1 MMRRFAPT
9 LKGLSLLMELH
20 HFFTAQRV
28 LIVAGKGGVGK
39 SAVAGSLAL
48 LSAQSGLRT
57 LLVSF
62 DAQTIE
68 IPDHERLEKV
78 IVTPGKALTDYLA
91 SKGMGLISRQL
102 AKSGIVEL
110 VATTAPGL
118 DDLLVLGRIK
128 AFEKELRAD
137 VIIVDGP
144 AAGHAIDLVRAP
156 LQLKRALATGPIAQ
170 QADEVLAMLGDGKRC
185 QVLMVTTPAMTPVQ
199 ETVEAATE
207 LRDDVHIVLAPVV
220 VNKREADVPTI
231 DTTGMSQELVDAH
244 TYATQRMN
252 AQRDAINTLKSSLNL
267 PQLSITRR
275 RLDGVEL
282 VNAIVEDLAIA
293 IEALS

>member
-1 MMRRFAPT
+1 MKP
-9 LKGLSLLMELH
+9 H
-20 HFFTAQRV
+20 HFLTAQRV

-48 LSAQSGLRT
+48 LAARSGLRA

-62 DAQTIE
+62 DAETIE
-68 IPDHERLEKV
+68 VPAHERLEKV
-78 IVTPGKALTDYLA
+78 TVTPGNALTDYLA

-128 AFEKELRAD
+128 AFENELRAD
-137 VIIVDGP
+137 IIIVDGP

-156 LQLKRALATGPIAQ
+156 LQLKRALSSGPIAQ
-170 QADEVLAMLGDGKRC
+170 QADEVLAMLADGSRC
-185 QVLMVTTPAMTPVQ
+185 KILMVTTPAMTPVQ

-220 VNKREADVPTI
+220 INKIEPAVPTLNTS
-231 DTTGMSQELVDAH
+231 DMPQELVDA
-244 TYATQRMN
+244 YAYASQRS
-252 AQRDAINTLKSSLNL
+252 QSQQEAIAVLSSTLEF
-267 PQLSITRR
+267 PQLPITRR
-275 RLDGVEL
+275 RLDGEEL
-282 VNAIVEDLAIA
+282 VNAMVEDLTLAIDA
-293 IEALS
+293 MP

>member
-1 MMRRFAPT
+1 MRLFAPT
-9 LKGLSLLMELH
+9 LKGLSLLMEPH

-62 DAQTIE
+62 DAETIAV
-68 IPDHERLEKV
+68 PDHEHLEKV
-78 IVTPGKALTDYLA
+78 IVTPGRALTDYLA

-156 LQLKRALATGPIAQ
+156 LQLKRALSSGPIAQ
-170 QADEVLAMLGDGKRC
+170 QADEVLAMLADGNRC
-185 QVLMVTTPAMTPVQ
+185 KIMMVTTPAMTPVQ

-220 VNKREADVPTI
+220 INKCEQEVPSI
-231 DTTGMSQELVDAH
+231 DTNGLPQELVDAYL
-244 TYATQRMN
+244 YATQRAT
-252 AQRDAINTLKSSLNL
+252 AQHDAIATLKTSLDL
-267 PQLSITRR
+267 PQLAITRHR
-275 RLDGVEL
+275 CEGVEL
-282 VNAIVEDLAIA
+282 VNAIVKELA
-293 IEALS
+293 EVLEKLS

>member
-1 MMRRFAPT
+1 
-9 LKGLSLLMELH
+9 LL
-20 HFFTAQRV
+20 A
-28 LIVAGKGGVGK
+28 
-39 SAVAGSLAL
+39 
-48 LSAQSGLRT
+48 AQSGLKT

-62 DAQTIE
+62 DAETIE
-68 IPDHERLEKV
+68 IPAHERLEKV
-78 IVTPGKALTDYLA
+78 VVTPGKALTDYLA

-170 QADEVLAMLGDGKRC
+170 QADEVLAMLADGHRC
-185 QVLMVTTPAMTPVQ
+185 RILMVTTPAMTPVQ

-207 LRDDVHIVLAPVV
+207 LRDDVQIVLAPVV
-220 VNKREADVPTI
+220 VNKCEQDIPTI
-231 DTTGMSQELVDAH
+231 NTSGMSEELVDA
-244 TYATQRMN
+244 YAYASQRMQ
-252 AQRDAINTLKSSLNL
+252 AQQAAIATLHSSLEL
-267 PQLSITRR
+267 PQLAVMRR
-275 RLDGVEL
+275 RLDGVDL
-282 VNAIVEDLAIA
+282 VNAIVEDLTAA
-293 IEALS
+293 IETLS

>member
-1 MMRRFAPT
+1 
-9 LKGLSLLMELH
+9 MEPH

-48 LSAQSGLRT
+48 LAAQSGLRA

-62 DAQTIE
+62 DAETIE
-68 IPDHERLEKV
+68 VPAHERLERV
-78 IVTPGKALTDYLA
+78 TVTPGNALTDYLA

-137 VIIVDGP
+137 IIIVDGP

-170 QADEVLAMLGDGKRC
+170 QADEVLAMLADGTRC
-185 QVLMVTTPAMTPVQ
+185 KILMVTTPAMTPVQ

-220 VNKREADVPTI
+220 VNKKEPDVPSLS
-231 DTTGMSQELVDAH
+231 TTDMSQELIDAY
-244 TYATQRMN
+244 TYA
-252 AQRDAINTLKSSLNL
+252 AQRSQAQQEAIAVLSNTLEL
-267 PQLSITRR
+267 PQMTITRR
-275 RLDGVEL
+275 RLDGAEL
-282 VNAIVEDLAIA
+282 VNAMIEDLALA
-293 IEALS
+293 IDALP

>member
-1 MMRRFAPT
+1 MKP
-9 LKGLSLLMELH
+9 H
-20 HFFTAQRV
+20 HFLTAQRV

-48 LSAQSGLRT
+48 LAARSGLRA

-62 DAQTIE
+62 DAETIE
-68 IPDHERLEKV
+68 VQAHELLERV
-78 IVTPGKALTDYLA
+78 TVTPGNALTDYLA

-128 AFEKELRAD
+128 AFENELRAD
-137 VIIVDGP
+137 IIIVDGP

-156 LQLKRALATGPIAQ
+156 LQLKRALSSGPIAQ
-170 QADEVLAMLGDGKRC
+170 QADEVLAMLADGTRC
-185 QVLMVTTPAMTPVQ
+185 KILMVTTPAMTPVQ

-220 VNKREADVPTI
+220 VNKIEPTVPTLN
-231 DTTGMSQELVDAH
+231 TSELSPELVDA
-244 TYATQRMN
+244 YAYASQRS
-252 AQRDAINTLKSSLNL
+252 QSQQEAITVLSSTLEL
-267 PQLSITRR
+267 PQMAITRR
-275 RLDGVEL
+275 RLDGEEL
-282 VNAIVEDLAIA
+282 VNAMVEDLALA
-293 IEALS
+293 IDAMP

>member
-1 MMRRFAPT
+1 
-9 LKGLSLLMELH
+9 
-20 HFFTAQRV
+20 
-28 LIVAGKGGVGK
+28 
-39 SAVAGSLAL
+39 VAGSLAL
-48 LSAQSGLRT
+48 LAAQSGLRA

-62 DAQTIE
+62 DAETIE
-68 IPDHERLEKV
+68 VPAHERLERV
-78 IVTPGKALTDYLA
+78 TVTPGNALTDYLA

-137 VIIVDGP
+137 IIIVDGP

-156 LQLKRALATGPIAQ
+156 LQLKRALASGPIAQ
-170 QADEVLAMLGDGKRC
+170 QADEVLAMLADGTRC
-185 QVLMVTTPAMTPVQ
+185 KILMVTTPAMTPVQ

-220 VNKREADVPTI
+220 INKKEPDVPSLL
-231 DTTGMSQELVDAH
+231 TTDMSQELVDAY
-244 TYATQRMN
+244 TYA
-252 AQRDAINTLKSSLNL
+252 AQRSQAQQEAIAVLSSTLEL
-267 PQLSITRR
+267 PQMIVTRR
-275 RLDGVEL
+275 RLDGGEL
-282 VNAIVEDLAIA
+282 VTAMVEDLALA
-293 IEALS
+293 IDALP

>member
-1 MMRRFAPT
+1 MKP
-9 LKGLSLLMELH
+9 H
-20 HFFTAQRV
+20 HFLTAQRV

-48 LSAQSGLRT
+48 LAARSGLRA

-62 DAQTIE
+62 DAETIE
-68 IPDHERLEKV
+68 VPAHERLEKV
-78 IVTPGKALTDYLA
+78 IVTPGNALTDYLA

-128 AFEKELRAD
+128 AFENELRAD
-137 VIIVDGP
+137 IIIVDGP

-156 LQLKRALATGPIAQ
+156 LQLKRALSSGPIAQ
-170 QADEVLAMLGDGKRC
+170 QADEVLAMLADGTRC
-185 QVLMVTTPAMTPVQ
+185 KILMVTTPAMTPVQ

-220 VNKREADVPTI
+220 INKMEPAVPSLSTSEMPQ
-231 DTTGMSQELVDAH
+231 DLVDAY
-244 TYATQRMN
+244 TYASQRSQ
-252 AQRDAINTLKSSLNL
+252 AQRDAIEVLSTTLDL
-267 PQLSITRR
+267 PQMSVTRR
-275 RLDGVEL
+275 RLDGAEL
-282 VNAIVEDLAIA
+282 VNAIVEDLARA
-293 IEALS
+293 MEALS

>member
-1 MMRRFAPT
+1 
-9 LKGLSLLMELH
+9 MEPH

-48 LSAQSGLRT
+48 LAAQSGLRA

-62 DAQTIE
+62 DAETIE
-68 IPDHERLEKV
+68 VPAHERLERV
-78 IVTPGKALTDYLA
+78 TVTPGNALTDYLA

-128 AFEKELRAD
+128 AFENELRAD
-137 VIIVDGP
+137 IIIVDGP

-156 LQLKRALATGPIAQ
+156 LQLKRALSSGPIAQ
-170 QADEVLAMLGDGKRC
+170 QADEVLAMLADGTRC
-185 QVLMVTTPAMTPVQ
+185 KILMVTTPAMTPVQ

-220 VNKREADVPTI
+220 INKMEPAVPSISTSEMPQ
-231 DTTGMSQELVDAH
+231 DLVDAY
-244 TYATQRMN
+244 TYVSQRSQ
-252 AQRDAINTLKSSLNL
+252 AQRDALKVLSTTLDL
-267 PQLSITRR
+267 PQMSVTRR
-275 RLDGVEL
+275 RLDGAEL
-282 VNAIVEDLAIA
+282 VNAIVEDLALA
-293 IEALS
+293 MEALS

>member
-1 MMRRFAPT
+1 MKP
-9 LKGLSLLMELH
+9 H
-20 HFFTAQRV
+20 HFLTAQRV

-48 LSAQSGLRT
+48 LAAQSGLRA

-62 DAQTIE
+62 DAETIE
-68 IPDHERLEKV
+68 VPAHERLERV
-78 IVTPGKALTDYLA
+78 TVTPGNALTDYLA

-137 VIIVDGP
+137 IIIVDGP

-170 QADEVLAMLGDGKRC
+170 QADEVLAMLADGTRC
-185 QVLMVTTPAMTPVQ
+185 KILMVTTPAMTPVQ

-220 VNKREADVPTI
+220 VNKKEPDVPSLS
-231 DTTGMSQELVDAH
+231 TTDMSQELVDAY
-244 TYATQRMN
+244 TYASQRSQ
-252 AQRDAINTLKSSLNL
+252 AQQEAIAVLSNTLEL
-267 PQLSITRR
+267 PQMTITRR
-275 RLDGVEL
+275 RLDGAEL
-282 VNAIVEDLAIA
+282 VNAMVEDLALA
-293 IEALS
+293 IDALP

>member
-1 MMRRFAPT
+1 MKP
-9 LKGLSLLMELH
+9 H
-20 HFFTAQRV
+20 HFLTAQRV

-48 LSAQSGLRT
+48 LAARSGLRA

-62 DAQTIE
+62 DAETIE
-68 IPDHERLEKV
+68 VPAHERLEKV
-78 IVTPGKALTDYLA
+78 IVTPGNALTDYLA

-128 AFEKELRAD
+128 AFENELRAD
-137 VIIVDGP
+137 IIIVDGP

-156 LQLKRALATGPIAQ
+156 LQLMRALSSGPIAQ
-170 QADEVLAMLGDGKRC
+170 QADEVLAMLADGTRC
-185 QVLMVTTPAMTPVQ
+185 KILMVTTPAMTPVQ

-207 LRDDVHIVLAPVV
+207 LRDDVRIVLAPVV
-220 VNKREADVPTI
+220 INKMEPAVPSISTSEMPQ
-231 DTTGMSQELVDAH
+231 DLVDAY
-244 TYATQRMN
+244 TYASQRSQ
-252 AQRDAINTLKSSLNL
+252 AQRDAIEVLSTTLDL
-267 PQLSITRR
+267 PQMSVTRR
-275 RLDGVEL
+275 RLDGAEL
-282 VNAIVEDLAIA
+282 VNAIAEDLALA
-293 IEALS
+293 MEALP

>member
-1 MMRRFAPT
+1 
-9 LKGLSLLMELH
+9 MEPH

-48 LSAQSGLRT
+48 LAAQSGLRA

-62 DAQTIE
+62 DAETIE
-68 IPDHERLEKV
+68 VPANERLERV
-78 IVTPGKALTDYLA
+78 TVTPGNALTDYLA

-137 VIIVDGP
+137 IIIVDGP

-170 QADEVLAMLGDGKRC
+170 QADEVLAMLADGTRC
-185 QVLMVTTPAMTPVQ
+185 KILMVTTPAMTPVQ

-220 VNKREADVPTI
+220 VNKKEPDVPSLS
-231 DTTGMSQELVDAH
+231 TTDMSQELIDAY
-244 TYATQRMN
+244 TYA
-252 AQRDAINTLKSSLNL
+252 AQRSQAQQEAIAVLSNTLEL
-267 PQLSITRR
+267 PQMTITRR
-275 RLDGVEL
+275 RLDGAEL
-282 VNAIVEDLAIA
+282 VNAMIEDLALA
-293 IEALS
+293 IDALP

>member
-1 MMRRFAPT
+1 
-9 LKGLSLLMELH
+9 MEPH

-48 LSAQSGLRT
+48 LAAQSGLRA

-62 DAQTIE
+62 DAETIE
-68 IPDHERLEKV
+68 VPAHERLERV
-78 IVTPGKALTDYLA
+78 TVTPGNALTDYLA

-137 VIIVDGP
+137 IIIVNGP

-170 QADEVLAMLGDGKRC
+170 QADEVLAMLADGTRC
-185 QVLMVTTPAMTPVQ
+185 KILMVTTPAMTPVQ

-220 VNKREADVPTI
+220 VNKKEPDVPSLS
-231 DTTGMSQELVDAH
+231 TTDMPQELVDAY
-244 TYATQRMN
+244 TYA
-252 AQRDAINTLKSSLNL
+252 AQRSQAQQEAIAVLSNTLEL
-267 PQLSITRR
+267 PQMTITRR
-275 RLDGVEL
+275 RLDGAEL
-282 VNAIVEDLAIA
+282 VNAMVEDLALA
-293 IEALS
+293 IDALP

>member
-1 MMRRFAPT
+1 
-9 LKGLSLLMELH
+9 MEPH

-48 LSAQSGLRT
+48 LAAQSGLRA

-62 DAQTIE
+62 DAETIE
-68 IPDHERLEKV
+68 VPAHERLERV
-78 IVTPGKALTDYLA
+78 TVTPGNALTDYLA

-137 VIIVDGP
+137 IIIVDGP

-156 LQLKRALATGPIAQ
+156 LQLKRALASGPIAQ
-170 QADEVLAMLGDGKRC
+170 QADEVLAMLADGTRC
-185 QVLMVTTPAMTPVQ
+185 KILMVTTPAMTPVQ

-220 VNKREADVPTI
+220 INKKESDVPSLS
-231 DTTGMSQELVDAH
+231 TTDMSQELVDAY
-244 TYATQRMN
+244 TYA
-252 AQRDAINTLKSSLNL
+252 AQRSQAQQEAIAVLSSTLEL
-267 PQLSITRR
+267 PQMSVTRR
-275 RLDGVEL
+275 RLDGGEL
-282 VNAIVEDLAIA
+282 VTAMVEDLALA
-293 IEALS
+293 IDALP